1 MQLSLDQ
8 RAFARGLRQRQTEAE
23 HRIWS
28 RLRGRRLC
36 GCKFRRQHPV
46 GPYFADFACIE
57 IGLAIELDGGQH
69 AEKRAQTHDVI
80 RSDVLAG
87 YGLEVMRFWDNDVLR
102 ETDAVIAAI
111 ARKVMALTRPAADL
125 SRKAGE
131 GVEEPSP
138 GLRPTSPAKP
148 GEVRDHSSSDAD
160 ARPARLRSCSFNCRL
175 RMRIDVGVIST
186 SSSSSMNSI
195 ACSSV

>member
-125 SRKAGE
+125 SRKAGRDKASL
-131 GVEEPSP
+131 VE
-138 GLRPTSPAKP
+138 
-148 GEVRDHSSSDAD
+148 
-160 ARPARLRSCSFNCRL
+160 
-175 RMRIDVGVIST
+175 
-186 SSSSSMNSI
+186 
-195 ACSSV
+195 